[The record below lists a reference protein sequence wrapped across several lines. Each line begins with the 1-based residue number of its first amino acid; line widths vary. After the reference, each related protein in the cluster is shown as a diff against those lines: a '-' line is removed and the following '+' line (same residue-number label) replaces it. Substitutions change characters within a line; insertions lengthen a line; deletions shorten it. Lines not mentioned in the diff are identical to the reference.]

1 MDAAQLRTRRL
12 ILRFFRLMEDLTD
25 MNTSAP
31 DAFFT
36 SAVQHDCTARPV
48 PCRAASPLHI
58 DYGSLMLL
66 AASGRERDACLLLR
80 ESTPFG
86 GLLSA
91 LGDPL
96 AAKACSHA
104 AETSVFSVLVR
115 HLVRTF
121 PDIPY
126 AALNVPSSSGKKALV
141 IGSGP
146 AGLQAAW
153 TLREHGHEVTV
164 FEAAPS
170 PGMTLLHEPVQE
182 SSSAPSAPSPA
193 VPADIVERTVDML
206 SRSGIKF
213 RCSCPVGQSHLSSL
227 CEEYDL
233 VLCACGK
240 GAVFPADADGRINDR
255 LFAAGTCVKNQKLLG
270 ALQSMAFARKTAL
283 AACRALNGG
292 MNAQAYELSF
302 APSGTED
309 VGISCKNAAAP
320 VESVQALAR
329 HCRICRNNAPSDLPA

>member
-1 MDAAQLRTRRL
+1 MDVAQLRTLRL

-31 DAFFT
+31 DAFT

-58 DYGSLMLL
+58 DYGSLMCL
-66 AASGRERDACLLLR
+66 AASSREREACLALR

-91 LGDPL
+91 LGDSL
-96 AAKACSHA
+96 AAKACPHA
-104 AETSVFSVLVR
+104 AETSIFSVLVR

-121 PDIPY
+121 PDISY
-126 AALNVPSSSGKKALV
+126 ATLDVHSSSGKKTLV

-182 SSSAPSAPSPA
+182 SSSAPAAPSPA

-206 SRSGIKF
+206 SRSGIEF

-240 GAVFPADADGRINDR
+240 GSVFPADADGRINDR

-292 MNAQAYELSF
+292 MNTQTYELSF
-302 APSGTED
+302 ASSGTD
-309 VGISCKNAAAP
+309 DADASCQNATVP
-320 VESVQALAR
+320 VESVQTMAR
-329 HCRICRNNAPSDLPA
+329 HCRICRNNAPSGLPA